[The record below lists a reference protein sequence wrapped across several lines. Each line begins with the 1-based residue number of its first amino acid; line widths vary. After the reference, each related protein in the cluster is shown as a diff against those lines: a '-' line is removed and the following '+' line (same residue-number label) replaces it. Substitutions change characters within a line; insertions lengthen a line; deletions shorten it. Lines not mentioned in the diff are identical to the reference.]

1 MLRSIKSI
9 AITLRESES
18 ADENAWSAVLH
29 TGKEFLV
36 SRRYE
41 IRDIVDRVGSGD
53 TFAAGLI
60 YGLNKSRL
68 APGSPGVR
76 GGGLMLEALDPW
88 RPSLAFCRR
97 GKDALGRNG
106 YRSSPAIGAQPFFI
120 LPGETTK
127 HPYEVRNNMR
137 QSDSRMDDGTVICSA
152 GDLKK
157 MVVKRLAEA
166 GMPEEEAACV
176 ADVLVY
182 ADLRGVYSH
191 GVLRVQHYA
200 QRIRAGGINLS
211 AKLCLVNIKP
221 SIGLVDAQGAA
232 GHVAT
237 TFAAR
242 EAIRVAHEQGLA
254 MVGIKN
260 NTHCGALAY
269 YVQMALNEN
278 LAALVC
284 VNTDKQ
290 TVPFGSREA
299 FFGTNPFAFGFPG
312 EKESILI
319 DMATS
324 EVAWG
329 RVLIAR
335 ERNQNIPEQWAV
347 DLAGNRCS
355 DPRQAVAL
363 LPFGGSKGYCI
374 MIMVEALTGSDDRW
388 SLGRI

>member
-1 MLRSIKSI
+1 
-9 AITLRESES
+9 
-18 ADENAWSAVLH
+18 
-29 TGKEFLV
+29 
-36 SRRYE
+36 
-41 IRDIVDRVGSGD
+41 
-53 TFAAGLI
+53 
-60 YGLNKSRL
+60 
-68 APGSPGVR
+68 
-76 GGGLMLEALDPW
+76 
-88 RPSLAFCRR
+88 
-97 GKDALGRNG
+97 
-106 YRSSPAIGAQPFFI
+106 
-120 LPGETTK
+120 
-127 HPYEVRNNMR
+127 MR

-191 GVLRVQHYA
+191 GVLRVPHYA

-329 RVLIAR
+329 KVLIAR
-335 ERNQNIPEQWAV
+335 ERNQTIPEQWAV

-374 MIMVEALTGSDDRW
+374 MIMVEALTGLMIGGVFGPHLKKMYGDLESYRDISTFILTIDPAVFGSADGYLKCTQRMIDELHALPPAPGFERVMIPGEIERLNMER
-388 SLGRI
+388 SRREGIPVPKPVYNFLSQ